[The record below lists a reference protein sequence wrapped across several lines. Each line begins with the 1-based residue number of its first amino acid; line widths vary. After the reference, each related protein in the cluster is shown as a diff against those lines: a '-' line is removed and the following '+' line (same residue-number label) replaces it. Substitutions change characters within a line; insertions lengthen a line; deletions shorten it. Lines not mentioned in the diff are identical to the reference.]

1 MDTAIPNDDGTD
13 LRLRSAAGVSEAA
26 AVSGPVGSITVRPE
40 GDGSSVSL
48 WGEIDG
54 ALRDVAGRAMVEV
67 VARGGPTVID
77 TADVTFIDSTGL
89 AFLVQLYR
97 LGEETGHPCSLR
109 NPVPMVLEMLDVLGM
124 GGRMRVETAQVP

>member
-1 MDTAIPNDDGTD
+1 MQRP
-13 LRLRSAAGVSEAA
+13 AG
-26 AVSGPVGSITVRPE
+26 GITVRPE

-54 ALRDVAGRAMVEV
+54 TLRDVASQAMVEV
-67 VARGGPTVID
+67 VARGGPTVIE

-97 LGEETGHPCSLR
+97 LGEEAGHPCRLR